1 METVKR
7 DKEISLSKRTK
18 IREMNMDEF
27 IETHASGTLRK
38 NKRIGFAYKDQYY
51 KERTCYEFG
60 SGFEILP
67 KSYIVF
73 GDAFTEGDNH
83 FITEAGWFIERY
95 LNLDIF
101 DDYFEAKYIIV
112 TYKDGS
118 QKEGIGIVVRETSA
132 QWVPSGHIVFAIVAE
147 FSKEKNQF
155 INCVNPS

>member
-1 METVKR
+1 METIKR
-7 DKEISLSKRTK
+7 DKLVNIANRIK
-18 IREMNMDEF
+18 IRDMDMEEF
-27 IETHASGTLRK
+27 INEHASGTLRK
-38 NKRIGFAYKDQYY
+38 NKKIGFAFKDQYY
-51 KERTCYEFG
+51 KERICYEFG

-73 GDAFTEGDNH
+73 GDPFTEGDNH
-83 FITEAGWFIERY
+83 YITEAGWYIERY
-95 LNLDIF
+95 LALDIF

-132 QWVPSGHIVFAIVAE
+132 KWIPSGHIIFAIVSE

-155 INCVNPS
+155 INCTNPS